1 MSKYKKIEFDA
12 LRDNLGATGGPG
24 GVLYIQQQLLGD
36 ELCGLPTS
44 YRFNFIKT
52 RNVKY
57 SSLRRVL
64 NMALYYVHFFFQRN
78 IYYIAHDVETGSIL
92 ALLHKKYSL
101 IFHHQGSVV
110 LERTELA
117 GHVLS
122 NRIIKYHQSV
132 ERRAL
137 SHAVS
142 LHFPSNGAA
151 EMYFNSDYATCCKED
166 VNLGMPL
173 YNVILQSPV
182 NEPEDFPLRPEH
194 DTLTMFSLGTLTK
207 AKGQDQTVEF
217 LSELLPYYPK
227 PIRYIM
233 VGSGP
238 LKDQLIQKLDNLNAN
253 YKNFTYHYF
262 ERLGHDEVMY
272 VHKISDVYIML
283 HRVSIFD
290 FATLEAMSQ
299 RSAVILSNVGGNP
312 EYNRDNNILF
322 AEDIVKDF
330 DSFANCDIDSLKD
343 KNLDVFDKYFSKE
356 AFKAQYE
363 LLLSSVTK

>member
-1 MSKYKKIEFDA
+1 MSKYKKIEFVA

-36 ELCGLPTS
+36 KLCGLPTT
-44 YRFNFIKT
+44 YRFNYIKT
-52 RNVKY
+52 RNVKH
-57 SSLRRVL
+57 SSFRRVL
-64 NMALYYVHFFFQRN
+64 NMALYYFHFLFQSKT
-78 IYYIAHDVETGSIL
+78 YYIVHDVETGSIL

-110 LERTELA
+110 QERTELA

-137 SHAVS
+137 SHAFS

-151 EMYFNSDYATCCKED
+151 EMYFNSEYATCSKEG
-166 VNLGMPL
+166 VNLGKPL
-173 YNVILQSPV
+173 YNVILQSPIK
-182 NEPEDFPLRPEH
+182 EPEDFPLKPEPA
-194 DTLTMFSLGTLTK
+194 TLTMFSLGTLTK
-207 AKGQDQTVEF
+207 AKGQDQTVDF
-217 LSELLPYYPK
+217 LSELLPYYQK

-233 VGSGP
+233 VGNGP
-238 LKDQLIQKLDNLNAN
+238 LRAQLIQKLDNLKAN

-299 RSAVILSNVGGNP
+299 KSAVILSKVGGNP

-322 AEDIVKDF
+322 AEDIKINF
-330 DSFANCDIDSLKD
+330 EALANCDIDSLKD
-343 KNLDVFDKYFSKE
+343 KNLEVFDKYFSKE